1 MEGKPNN
8 SIGKVKLPGE
18 NVQRPIIPYA
28 VSDGTHLAAVPQMEE
43 DKPLALQI
51 DIVDL
56 TLE

>member
-1 MEGKPNN
+1 MGRPNN
-8 SIGKVKLPGE
+8 SLANIKLPGE

-28 VSDGTHLAAVPQMEE
+28 VSDGTYLASVPTMTE

-56 TLE
+56 TEL